1 MERKVRPGGW
11 VRLALALWP
20 SRAGEPDLYR
30 VRRLEQQALRVGD
43 LEMLR
48 EVRAYLARYPQGE
61 SPTHNP

>member
-11 VRLALALWP
+11 VRLALALWAEP
-20 SRAGEPDLYR
+20 GREMYLVRLIEQTAIRRA
-30 VRRLEQQALRVGD
+30 D

-61 SPTHNP
+61 PPRHSP